1 MKRYITTL
9 CIAFAAVLKITAQTV
24 DEKIANAMN
33 YSDWFALDSIYK
45 ASPKDSINPFL
56 EVFTRCLLGNRLN
69 RTDMSIP
76 AFQELLNSHS
86 LDTGNL
92 VSSVYMFGMD
102 LSREGFNAEAS
113 SMINAIVS
121 QTRQY
126 MDSATIEGLTATA
139 NRYAALSAYRPYRIE
154 FPDSREAIVPF
165 TIIPVGPADKGSVLM
180 HLSGSYINGEEADIT
195 FDTGAGSNMI
205 SVEMAEKLNLIPLD
219 STVITVHGVD
229 RRQGYIAMA
238 KELRIGDI
246 TVRDVPFTVISLSSG
261 NEEADQYIDC
271 FNIVVGSELMLQLKD
286 LTIDFSN
293 RRITIPT
300 TPPDRTDS
308 APNLCFSSTMN
319 LLTKGTVLNTDLL
332 MCIDSGDASFGSLNN
347 AFYETNRDYIQSHA
361 TLDSTR
367 EAGIGGVI
375 ITECYKVQDMPV
387 NLGGH
392 IVNPPGLIVKLGD
405 DVMIGGYEC
414 NIGIKTLMLYDKVRF
429 NLVDFIITT
438 ELPVGFSS
446 MNTHKYSLPDF
457 KFTKE
462 KGLNLWQAL
471 GIIGVGAARS
481 MINPNAPDKPDL

>member
-154 FPDSREAIVPF
+154 FPDPQS
-165 TIIPVGPADKGSVLM
+165 S
-180 HLSGSYINGEEADIT
+180 
-195 FDTGAGSNMI
+195 
-205 SVEMAEKLNLIPLD
+205 LIP
-219 STVITVHGVD
+219 
-229 RRQGYIAMA
+229 
-238 KELRIGDI
+238 
-246 TVRDVPFTVISLSSG
+246 
-261 NEEADQYIDC
+261 
-271 FNIVVGSELMLQLKD
+271 
-286 LTIDFSN
+286 
-293 RRITIPT
+293 
-300 TPPDRTDS
+300 
-308 APNLCFSSTMN
+308 
-319 LLTKGTVLNTDLL
+319 
-332 MCIDSGDASFGSLNN
+332 
-347 AFYETNRDYIQSHA
+347 
-361 TLDSTR
+361 
-367 EAGIGGVI
+367 
-375 ITECYKVQDMPV
+375 
-387 NLGGH
+387 
-392 IVNPPGLIVKLGD
+392 
-405 DVMIGGYEC
+405 
-414 NIGIKTLMLYDKVRF
+414 
-429 NLVDFIITT
+429 
-438 ELPVGFSS
+438 
-446 MNTHKYSLPDF
+446 
-457 KFTKE
+457 
-462 KGLNLWQAL
+462 
-471 GIIGVGAARS
+471 
-481 MINPNAPDKPDL
+481 